1 MQSEKDHIHLNEDP
15 REARL
20 LPAFIPDEHATEAS
34 SDRHPFPLEYAGHL
48 ADVMI
53 EHSKIMSR
61 CKELAQLINQD
72 YKKQREFPSS
82 AVAIHVSNT
91 LSLAFPQNRTHLSIQ
106 SCLLANY
113 ATLQVRFFFASSR
126 ERVCFFTTSQ
136 AN

>member
-91 LSLAFPQNRTHLSIQ
+91 LSIQ

-136 AN
+136 AS